1 MRWSVE
7 TTEQFLAR
15 GGKIEEVPQGKSGE
29 WQANA
34 PLTERISR
42 QKKRA
47 WNRRKDRL
55 HKQVKG

>member
-1 MRWSVE
+1 ME
-7 TTEQFLAR
+7 TIEQFLAR